1 MSIKKF
7 NPQKKVFIIA
17 EIGNNHEG
25 NFNNALNLIKEA
37 ANAGVDAVK
46 FQTFLTNEF
55 VSIDHPSYL
64 RLKKFQFSHEQFL
77 QLKKFANQLKLN
89 FISTPLDLVSARF
102 LRENCK
108 IIKIASGDNNFYDLI
123 KIFLDYKKQLIIS
136 TGMMDAFDIVKLI
149 KFIAHKKGKK
159 FLNENLSLLHCVS
172 SYPADDKALNLMSV
186 KFLADKYKKINI
198 GYSDHSIGYEA
209 CIAAVALGAKIIEKH
224 FTLNNNFSNFR
235 DHKLSL
241 NPVDMKIMV
250 KKIRKVETQLGKYEK
265 VIQKNE
271 KKLIF
276 LARRS
281 MIAKKLINKKGTITF
296 HNTTFLR
303 PQRKGSEIINEILN
317 KKQTKKNLNAKE
329 LIKNNFLF

>member
-1 MSIKKF
+1 MNIKKF
-7 NPQKKVFIIA
+7 YPQKKVFIIA

-25 NFNNALNLIKEA
+25 NFNNAKNLIKEA

-55 VSIDHPSYL
+55 VSIDHPSYQ

-77 QLKKFANQLKLN
+77 KLKKFANQLKLN

-102 LRENCK
+102 LKENCK

-136 TGMMDAFDIVKLI
+136 TGMMDTHDIAKLI

-172 SYPADDKALNLMSV
+172 SYPADDTTLNLMSV

-224 FTLNNNFSNFR
+224 FTLDNNFSNFR

-241 NPVDMKIMV
+241 NPKDMKKMV
-250 KKIRKVETQLGKYEK
+250 LMIRKVESQIGKYEK
-265 VIQKNE
+265 KIGRNE
-271 KKLIF
+271 KKLVYF
-276 LARRS
+276 TRRS
-281 MIAKKLINKKGTITF
+281 IVAKKTIKKNEILTLQ
-296 HNTTFLR
+296 NSLFLR
-303 PQRKGSEIINEILN
+303 PQHKESKLGYEVLN
-317 KKQTKKNLNAKE
+317 KKKSLINLKSGKIIKNKNL
-329 LIKNNFLF
+329 I